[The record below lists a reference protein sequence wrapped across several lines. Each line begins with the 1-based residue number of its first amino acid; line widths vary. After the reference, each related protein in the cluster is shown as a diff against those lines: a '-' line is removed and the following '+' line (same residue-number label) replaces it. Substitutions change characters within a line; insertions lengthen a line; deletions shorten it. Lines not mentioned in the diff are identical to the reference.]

1 MNESPPEP
9 PDEELIAAMGRQN
22 ENLEAAKTAFRIF
35 FNRHRD
41 YMVHHMRRVNGRLAG
56 YGLGVEDVVQE
67 VFNKVWKSGHK
78 SFNPERR
85 TLGACPLASTRSW
98 LTTITLRIVE
108 NILRRRS
115 KVDPIDP
122 VDNEDLFVEPS
133 NEKRVRH
140 AISVQHLVQS
150 ALSETDAAIVWF
162 KMRYYDQETGESQP
176 PRDELAEFLAKYGL
190 TDAAFRK
197 RYSRA
202 IQTLQ
207 AAEAPTPL
215 TTR

>member
-9 PDEELIAAMGRQN
+9 PDEELIAAMGRQK
-22 ENLEAAKTAFRIF
+22 EDLQAAKTAFRIF

-41 YMVHHMRRVNGRLAG
+41 YIIHHMRRVNGRLAG

-67 VFNKVWKSGHK
+67 VFSRVWKSGHK
-78 SFNPERR
+78 SFKPERR
-85 TLGACPLASTRSW
+85 TSGACPLASTRSW

-108 NILRRRS
+108 NIIRRRS

-133 NEKRVRH
+133 SETRVRH
-140 AISVQHLVQS
+140 AISVQQLVQK

-162 KMRYYDQETGESQP
+162 KMRFYNPATGESQP
-176 PRDELAEFLAKYGL
+176 PRDELADFLARYEL

-207 AAEAPTPL
+207 AAETPTPL

>member
-22 ENLEAAKTAFRIF
+22 EDLEAAKTAFRIF

-41 YMVHHMRRVNGRLAG
+41 YMIHHMRRVDARLAG

-67 VFNKVWKSGHK
+67 VFNRVWRSGHESYK
-78 SFNPERR
+78 PARR
-85 TLGACPLASTRSW
+85 TPGACPLASTRSW
-98 LTTITLRIVE
+98 LTTITLRIVQ

-133 NEKRVRH
+133 NENKVRH
-140 AISVQHLVQS
+140 AVSVQQLVQN

-162 KMRYYDQETGESQP
+162 KMQYYDLETGESQP
-176 PRDELAEFLAKYGL
+176 PREELADFLAKHEL

-207 AAEAPTPL
+207 AAETPTPL